1 MSIARNFVTVG
12 GTIACALGIGFM
24 MQNGSSPSDNS
35 HRLASAD
42 PEAAVIAGLQGVV
55 LTSSSPTETGNPQEN
70 TLKTI
75 GNAGIATNDPAPVCS
90 LVARAV
96 AAPMA
101 SANLIVEAPCLAE
114 QQVEI
119 HHSGLT
125 FTEMTDAE
133 GRLDITIPALSEYA
147 IFLVSFENHKGA
159 VATTHVKDLGDY
171 DRVALQWKGTT
182 ALQIHALEFGASY
195 GEHGHVWA
203 DPNAQGLGQVVQLGN
218 IGTPAAQAVEV
229 YSVPTQKT
237 TKSGTVELTVE
248 TEVTKTNC
256 GREIV
261 VHSLELRANQRLTS
275 REMKVGM
282 PDCSTAGEFL
292 VLNNL
297 FKDLKIASN

>member
-12 GTIACALGIGFM
+12 GTVACALGIGFM
-24 MQNGSSPSDNS
+24 MQSGSPSSAGNQ
-35 HRLASAD
+35 RLASAD
-42 PEAAVIAGLQGVV
+42 PEAEVIAGLRGVV
-55 LTSSSPTETGNPQEN
+55 LTSSSPIEGAMPQEN
-70 TLKTI
+70 SLNTI
-75 GNAGIATNDPAPVCS
+75 SSATFAAPGETRICS
-90 LVARAV
+90 LDARAT

-159 VATTHVKDLGDY
+159 VATTHVKDLGNY
-171 DRVALQWKGTT
+171 DRVALQWNGTT
-182 ALQIHALEFGASY
+182 DLQIHALEFGASY

-203 DPNAQGLGQVVQLGN
+203 NPNAQGLGRVVQLGN
-218 IGTPAAQAVEV
+218 IGAPAAQAVEV
-229 YSVPTQKT
+229 YSVPTQDVDQ
-237 TKSGTVELTVE
+237 SGTVALTVE
-248 TEVTKTNC
+248 TEVTDANC

-261 VHSLELRANQRLTS
+261 VHSLELRADRRLTS

-282 PDCSTAGEFL
+282 PECSAAGEFL